1 MNKKKGMLVLTALV
15 VLTVTMIVIPNSDDP
30 VDAAVI
36 NTDGQDLATLLN
48 NAKTGDV
55 INMTSDATLS
65 RNAFMDNG
73 VTLNTNG
80 YVLTVPFSITLT
92 NEGTINSTGMLL
104 VEGTIVVSRGTLNVD
119 GEMEF
124 TGMIDVRRNET
135 IRGTLNIGTRTD
147 TTVNGI
153 GNSRIS
159 IAGYGEMGY
168 GPNKAIVLVR
178 NLFVSGEIN
187 ISSQSQ
193 VHVLGELRVGNAP
206 TVTTDM
212 VNNTIFKGSV
222 ALDLNTTHAVVYGQS
237 TFTSSNLKNTSINT
251 EFRIGN
257 NTYAKEYM
265 NANGTRN
272 VTLFSA
278 EELVDQTLQNWRNAT
293 GDVVNEETAARIGS
307 TGYTMLLGDI
317 ITKEYTLTLVED
329 TSIRWVVNGI
339 AQGNSGS
346 MSIAYNNS
354 VTVSARLISG
364 DGEIPVLKKDGAV
377 YEPNTSFRMTN
388 DTTFSTS
395 NAPASG
401 GFDLVFALIIFAVLM
416 VAILA
421 IVVIIKK
428 KNLKW

>member
-1 MNKKKGMLVLTALV
+1 MNKKKGMLILTALV
-15 VLTVTMIVIPNSDDP
+15 VLTVAMVVMPGSDDH

-36 NTDGQDLATLLN
+36 DTDGQDLATLLN

-55 INMTSDATLS
+55 VNMTSDATLN

-80 YVLTVPFSITLT
+80 YVLTIPLSVTLT
-92 NEGTINSTGMLL
+92 NEGTINSTNMLII
-104 VEGTIVVSRGTLNVD
+104 EGTIVVFGGTLNID

-124 TGMIDVRRNET
+124 SGLIDVRRSES
-135 IRGTLNIGTRTD
+135 IRGTLNIGTKTD
-147 TTVNGI
+147 TTVNGV

-168 GPNKAIVLVR
+168 GSYKAIVLVR

-187 ISSQSQ
+187 ISAQSQ

-206 TVTTDM
+206 ILTADM
-212 VNNTIFKGSV
+212 VNDTIFKGSV
-222 ALDLNTTHAVVYGQS
+222 ALDLNTTHAVVYGKS
-237 TFTSSNLKNTSINT
+237 TFNLSNLKNPSVNT
-251 EFRIGN
+251 EFRIGSD
-257 NTYAKEYM
+257 TYAKEYM
-265 NANGTRN
+265 NANGIRN

-278 EELVDQTLQNWRNAT
+278 EELVDQKLQSWRDAAGNIVT
-293 GDVVNEETAARIGS
+293 EETGARIGS
-307 TGYTMLLGDI
+307 TGYTTLTGE
-317 ITKEYTLTLVED
+317 ITTREYTLTLVED
-329 TSIRWVVNGI
+329 TNIRWIVNGI
-339 AQGNSGS
+339 AQGSSGS

-354 VTVSARLISG
+354 VTVNARLASG

-388 DTTFSTS
+388 DAVFSTS
-395 NAPASG
+395 NASESG
-401 GFDLVFALIIFAVLM
+401 GFDLVFALIVFSVLM